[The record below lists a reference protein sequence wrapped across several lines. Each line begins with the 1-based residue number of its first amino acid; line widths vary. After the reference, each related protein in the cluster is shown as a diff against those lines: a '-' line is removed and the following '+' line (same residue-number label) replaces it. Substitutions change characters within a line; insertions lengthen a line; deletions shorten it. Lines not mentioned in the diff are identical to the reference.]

1 MSKVEK
7 QIRDK
12 IAQILKQVKPDE
24 FPTVYEF
31 IQTENGYKRVENRM
45 ITMFINE
52 DVSLSGTLMHIE
64 NEL

>member
-1 MSKVEK
+1 MSKTEK
-7 QIRDK
+7 QLRDK
-12 IAQILKQVKPDE
+12 IAKILKRVKPDE
-24 FPTVYEF
+24 FPTIYEF
-31 IQTENGYKRVENRM
+31 IQTENGYKRIENMM